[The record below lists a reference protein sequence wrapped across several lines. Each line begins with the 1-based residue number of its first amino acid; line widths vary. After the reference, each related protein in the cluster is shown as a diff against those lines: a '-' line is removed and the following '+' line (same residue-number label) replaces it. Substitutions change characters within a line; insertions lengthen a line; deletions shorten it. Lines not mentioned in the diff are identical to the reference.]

1 MSKKILIDKIK
12 NYVDSFF
19 EEIKYSKEIEETKTK
34 IIEKLNEEYNS
45 FLEKDKKNAFKNIV
59 NKYPNIESML
69 EGVNVD
75 KNELNHWYN
84 VDITSSYEEF
94 NRLLKK
100 ERKHIYA
107 TTILGIITLAYGLQ
121 SVLYFHENF
130 LFLFILSMIFL
141 LIDLFIIRKYQK
153 NDNKEIYSVDYRVK
167 FEKQFDKYSKKSI
180 FWLKMLF
187 LTIFVMFFEFI
198 SLKLNSKTYEIIE
211 TFNNKLFVLEIVI
224 FCFAKNILIQKWLNK
239 KIDFENQEKYKK
251 VFRNILMLSIIYWIL
266 GIILY
271 YVAEKVLVLNISSY
285 IETIYGFFIIFYNIF
300 RVKKVTYHSQK
311 INKMAVIATSTV
323 IVLLGGYAFFSRDIW
338 LTQPYINAVPYM
350 YEGNDLIEYNE
361 ETGVYTI
368 TSNTD
373 DFKIL
378 QLTDIHLGGSILSY
392 DKDLKAL
399 EAIYKLIDYTKPD
412 LVVVTG
418 DLTFPMGVMSF
429 SFNNKAPVQQ
439 FAAFMRNTG
448 IPWAFTFGNHDTETM
463 AIGSKEDLN
472 DLYKSLSWKTS
483 KNLLY
488 PYVQPKEND
497 KEIWGRNNQ
506 LIEVR
511 NVDGTLNQALFLIDS
526 NAYTGE
532 GLNKYDFI
540 HDDQVNWY
548 KEQILRLNKEEGK
561 TVSSLGFF
569 HIPLQQYKTA
579 YDLYESGSSE
589 VKYFF
594 GSNDEKMINKI
605 CASEYPSSLFD
616 TAKELGSTKG
626 FFCGHDH
633 YNNMSLEYEGI
644 RLTYGMSIDYLVMPG
659 IARDTKQR
667 GATLITSHKDSSI
680 DIEQIPLT
688 SIEHLYK

>member
-84 VDITSSYEEF
+84 ADITSSYDEF
-94 NRLLKK
+94 NRLFKK

-271 YVAEKVLVLNISSY
+271 YVAEKVLVLNISFY

-311 INKMAVIATSTV
+311 INKMAVIATSTA

-338 LTQPYINAVPYM
+338 LTQPYINTVPYM

-399 EAIYKLIDYTKPD
+399 EAVYKLIDYTKPD

-439 FAAFMRNTG
+439 FSAFMRNTG
-448 IPWAFTFGNHDTETM
+448 IPWAFTFGNHDTESM

-511 NVDGTLNQALFLIDS
+511 NTDGTLNQALFLIDS